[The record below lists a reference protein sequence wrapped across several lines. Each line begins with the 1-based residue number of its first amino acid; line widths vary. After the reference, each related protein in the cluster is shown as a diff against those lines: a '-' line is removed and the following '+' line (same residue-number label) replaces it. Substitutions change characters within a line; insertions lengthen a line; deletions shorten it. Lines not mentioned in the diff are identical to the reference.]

1 MTYRLSIRR
10 RAADD
15 LVGARNWYDEQ
26 SDGLGAKFFIR
37 VEQTLDRIAESPQRF
52 PLVTA
57 DVRKASVLGFPY
69 KVFFRIRGNT
79 IRVIAVFHHSRDPEM
94 VAFRLNQ

>member
-26 SDGLGAKFFIR
+26 SDGLGTKFFHP
-37 VEQTLDRIAESPQRF
+37 S
-52 PLVTA
+52 
-57 DVRKASVLGFPY
+57 
-69 KVFFRIRGNT
+69 
-79 IRVIAVFHHSRDPEM
+79 
-94 VAFRLNQ
+94 